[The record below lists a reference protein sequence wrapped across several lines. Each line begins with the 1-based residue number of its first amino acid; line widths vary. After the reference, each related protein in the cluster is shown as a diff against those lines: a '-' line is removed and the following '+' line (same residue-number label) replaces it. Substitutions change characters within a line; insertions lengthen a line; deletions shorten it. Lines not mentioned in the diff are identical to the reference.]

1 MGNCSSLLTLFHNY
15 SHGCLIKHFPSQK
28 FWFLGAADLRNSNYQ
43 MSRRDF
49 EYDRDNSGLFEK
61 SPTNLNY
68 DVNIDRR
75 NSIENSI
82 DEPSSRSSST
92 GFDPYTSVPNSDDV
106 KTIAHQ
112 MRTMPNYFAAM
123 AAAAS
128 MNINYPHQP
137 SAEPSKNDQIY
148 SSSNTSQERS
158 MPRYPQNHSEER
170 YRQNNK
176 STTSPLIRESSL
188 PIGQRNS
195 SHLTE
200 PLEMSSELHEMV
212 SSMIRWAELM
222 VYSIL
227 MHPLQTYLLYICFCF
242 S

>member
-1 MGNCSSLLTLFHNY
+1 
-15 SHGCLIKHFPSQK
+15 
-28 FWFLGAADLRNSNYQ
+28 

>member
-1 MGNCSSLLTLFHNY
+1 M
-15 SHGCLIKHFPSQK
+15 KHFPSQT
-28 FWFLGAADLRNSNYQ
+28 FWFLGAADLQNSNYR

-49 EYDRDNSGLFEK
+49 EYDRDNSVLFEK
-61 SPTNLNY
+61 SPMNQNY
-68 DVNIDRR
+68 DVTIDRR

-128 MNINYPHQP
+128 MNINYPHA
-137 SAEPSKNDQIY
+137 SAESSKNDQIY

-176 STTSPLIRESSL
+176 SATSPLIRESPHSVE
-188 PIGQRNS
+188 QRNTS
-195 SHLTE
+195 RLTE

-212 SSMIRWAELM
+212 SYMIRPAELM
-222 VYSIL
+222 VIRRQL
-227 MHPLQTYLLYICFCF
+227 LQTYVLYVCFCF

>member
-1 MGNCSSLLTLFHNY
+1 MFLIMIVSQLLPWVFDQAV
-15 SHGCLIKHFPSQK
+15 SISK
-28 FWFLGAADLRNSNYQ
+28 FLFLGAADLQNSNYR

-49 EYDRDNSGLFEK
+49 EYDRGNSVLLDK
-61 SPTNLNY
+61 SPMNQNY
-68 DVNIDRR
+68 DVAIDRR

-92 GFDPYTSVPNSDDV
+92 GFDPYTSVPNSEDV

-128 MNINYPHQP
+128 MNINYPHA
-137 SAEPSKNDQIY
+137 SAESSKNDQIY

-176 STTSPLIRESSL
+176 STTSSLIRESSHSVE
-188 PIGQRNS
+188 PRNT

-212 SSMIRWAELM
+212 SYMIRWAELM
-222 VYSIL
+222 VYSRKL
-227 MHPLQTYLLYICFCF
+227 
-242 S
+242 